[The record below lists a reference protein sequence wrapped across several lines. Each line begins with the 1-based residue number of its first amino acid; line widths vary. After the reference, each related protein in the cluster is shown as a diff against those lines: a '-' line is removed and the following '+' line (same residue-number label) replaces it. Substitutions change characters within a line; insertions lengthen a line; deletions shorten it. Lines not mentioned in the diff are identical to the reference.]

1 MPVLPLVGDDFASYR
16 LRGVISRGGMSVV
29 YEAENPRLGNVV
41 ALKVLAP
48 ELATNDVFRTRFLQE
63 SRTAAGLSHP
73 NVIPIY
79 DVGSCEDLLYI
90 AMRNVS
96 GTDLRT
102 VLKKEGHIPQTRA
115 LVIAGQ
121 TARALDAAHRK
132 GLVHRDVK
140 PGNIL
145 IEEGVDDHDLHVYL
159 ADFGITKH
167 TTSRSGLTSTG
178 EFLGTID
185 YVAPEQIQGTSV
197 DGRSDQ
203 YALGCVL
210 YECLTGHVPFEK
222 DLDAAVIWAHVEEL
236 PPMPSTLRPEMPSS
250 VDQVF
255 ARVMAKKAA
264 DRYPSCREFV
274 DAARKALEGQPAEP
288 RTVAPQRQLAD
299 SRHTN
304 KLSAAISDQPGGAS
318 KPGGLAG
325 PSGGAS
331 GSAEP
336 RHRRTGRRWLAAFGA
351 LVLVIAVGVGAWLA
365 LHGGAQASSHATL
378 GSRNSL
384 LQALARTNQSG
395 KAKGKLPPK
404 TCHQQGMSRVIC
416 SHPATDIKRATFR
429 TYPSPQALYEAY
441 KIKVESFNSGLFQ
454 MNSGN
459 CFESTHTGEATWG
472 EQLQDTQAAGR
483 AFCIFTNK
491 SYDVVWTQNSDHL
504 LAWTSTTYYGAALHW
519 WVDIRQNIPLGSG
532 SGVHMKITG

>member
-1 MPVLPLVGDDFASYR
+1 MPILPLVGDEFASYR
-16 LRGVISRGGMSVV
+16 LRGIISRGGMSVV
-29 YEAENPRLGNVV
+29 YQAENPRLGNVI

-63 SRTAAGLSHP
+63 SRTAAALSHP

-79 DVGSCEDLLYI
+79 DVGSCEDLLYM
-90 AMRNVS
+90 AMRYVS
-96 GTDLRT
+96 GPDLRT
-102 VLKKEGHIPQTRA
+102 VLEKERQIPQTRA

-121 TARALDAAHRK
+121 TARALDAAHRT

-145 IEEGVDDHDLHVYL
+145 IEEDGDDHDLHVYL

-167 TTSRSGLTSTG
+167 TTSRGGLTSTG

-185 YVAPEQIQGTSV
+185 YIAPEQIQGMPV

-236 PPMPSTLRPEMPSS
+236 PPMPSTLSPEMPTS

-274 DAARKALEGQPAEP
+274 EAAGRALEGQPAQP
-288 RTVAPQRQLAD
+288 RTVATHRQLPD

-304 KLSAAISDQPGGAS
+304 KSPAARSDQPGGAS
-318 KPGGLAG
+318 KRGGRAAPGGG
-325 PSGGAS
+325 SS

-336 RHRRTGRRWLAAFGA
+336 RHRRTERRWLAALGA
-351 LVLVIAVGVGAWLA
+351 LVLVIAVG
-365 LHGGAQASSHATL
+365 
-378 GSRNSL
+378 RERPK
-384 LQALARTNQSG
+384 AR
-395 KAKGKLPPK
+395 
-404 TCHQQGMSRVIC
+404 
-416 SHPATDIKRATFR
+416 
-429 TYPSPQALYEAY
+429 
-441 KIKVESFNSGLFQ
+441 
-454 MNSGN
+454 
-459 CFESTHTGEATWG
+459 
-472 EQLQDTQAAGR
+472 AA
-483 AFCIFTNK
+483 A
-491 SYDVVWTQNSDHL
+491 DL
-504 LAWTSTTYYGAALHW
+504 
-519 WVDIRQNIPLGSG
+519 
-532 SGVHMKITG
+532 

>member
-1 MPVLPLVGDDFASYR
+1 MPILPLVGDEFASYR
-16 LRGVISRGGMSVV
+16 LRGIISRGGMSVV
-29 YEAENPRLGNVV
+29 YQAENPRLGNVI

-63 SRTAAGLSHP
+63 SRTAAALSHP

-79 DVGSCEDLLYI
+79 DVGSCEDLLYM
-90 AMRNVS
+90 AMRYVS
-96 GTDLRT
+96 GPDLRT
-102 VLKKEGHIPQTRA
+102 VLEKERQIPQTRA
-115 LVIAGQ
+115 LAIAGQ
-121 TARALDAAHRK
+121 TARALDAAHRT

-145 IEEGVDDHDLHVYL
+145 IEEDGDDHDLHVYL

-167 TTSRSGLTSTG
+167 TTSRGGLTSTG

-185 YVAPEQIQGTSV
+185 YIAPEQIQGMPV

-236 PPMPSTLRPEMPSS
+236 PPMPSTLSPEMPTS

-274 DAARKALEGQPAEP
+274 EAAGRALEGQPAQP
-288 RTVAPQRQLAD
+288 RTVATHRQLPD

-304 KLSAAISDQPGGAS
+304 KSPAARSDQPGGAG
-318 KPGGLAG
+318 KRGGPAAPGGG
-325 PSGGAS
+325 TS

-336 RHRRTGRRWLAAFGA
+336 RHRRTERRWLAALGA
-351 LVLVIAVGVGAWLA
+351 LVLVIAVG
-365 LHGGAQASSHATL
+365 
-378 GSRNSL
+378 RERPK
-384 LQALARTNQSG
+384 AR
-395 KAKGKLPPK
+395 
-404 TCHQQGMSRVIC
+404 
-416 SHPATDIKRATFR
+416 
-429 TYPSPQALYEAY
+429 
-441 KIKVESFNSGLFQ
+441 
-454 MNSGN
+454 
-459 CFESTHTGEATWG
+459 
-472 EQLQDTQAAGR
+472 AA
-483 AFCIFTNK
+483 A
-491 SYDVVWTQNSDHL
+491 DL
-504 LAWTSTTYYGAALHW
+504 
-519 WVDIRQNIPLGSG
+519 
-532 SGVHMKITG
+532 